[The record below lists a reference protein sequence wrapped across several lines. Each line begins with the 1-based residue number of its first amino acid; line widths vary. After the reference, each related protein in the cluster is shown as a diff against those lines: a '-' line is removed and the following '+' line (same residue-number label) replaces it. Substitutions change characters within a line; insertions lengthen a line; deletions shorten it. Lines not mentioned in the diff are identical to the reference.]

1 MKAINFDRPETVS
14 VAPATE
20 GLEMVGGDFFKASTL
35 PSNGDVYLMKHIL
48 HDWDDADSVK
58 ILKSIKHAATSSGAE
73 LVIVEAVIAEPGEAH
88 PHGAAQKTLDTL
100 MMCIGGKERSLGEW
114 TSLLAGGGWKL
125 DKVVGTPL
133 PMCSLIFCS
142 QA

>member
-1 MKAINFDRPETVS
+1 VNRDTLTNPS
-14 VAPATE
+14 VT
-20 GLEMVGGDFFKASTL
+20 
-35 PSNGDVYLMKHIL
+35 PSQHIL

-125 DKVVGTPL
+125 DKVRELSETKTWRQSRNDEEAQGGCKRQCRWFWFQPWRGGE
-133 PMCSLIFCS
+133 
-142 QA
+142 